1 MGERDEWDWDV
12 GLEEDM
18 RGDATVGGNH
28 SSPGQVCLLGQRV
41 ITCAPLGSGLGH
53 LWKLV

>member
-28 SSPGQVCLLGQRV
+28 SSPDQVCLLGQRV

-53 LWKLV
+53 LWQLV